1 MTPELVQVMLWDVPA
16 FQFSPPFG
24 EVTVIIGWII
34 VNVPSLW
41 SVTLELLVSVTI
53 TRQFEEDTMLG
64 TVQEYEPLDALVLA
78 TICVQLEP
86 PFVEYSILTLVTS
99 LLVQVML

>member
-24 EVTVIIGWII
+24 EVTVIDGWII

-64 TVQEYEPLDALVLA
+64 IVQEYEPLDALVLA
-78 TICVQLEP
+78 TICVQFAP
-86 PFVEYSILTLVTS
+86 PSREYSSLTLVTPED
-99 LLVQVML
+99 VQVIF